1 MISPR
6 QHRLTTIV
14 FCAVLST
21 LLAAC
26 QSGNEDSEGA
36 ADQHG
41 HDHHHHVAPRG
52 GMLVE
57 VGDHFA
63 NLEVVVD
70 TATGR
75 LTAHVMDGCAEQAIR
90 IAQPEI
96 MLTVI
101 LPPDPDEAA
110 AEAHVV
116 SLAAVANPLTGET
129 VGDTSEFTAVVPEL
143 VGARYFAGV
152 VGDLEIRGTMVA
164 GLDFYYPEDL
174 DRGQHTHGDHD
185 DPDGSHDH

>member
-1 MISPR
+1 MSRR
-6 QHRLTTIV
+6 QLRLATV
-14 FCAVLST
+14 VLCAAATT

-26 QSGNEDSEGA
+26 QAEQKTDKVA
-36 ADQHG
+36 ADEHT
-41 HDHHHHVAPRG
+41 HHHHVAPRG

-70 TATGR
+70 TETGR
-75 LTAHVMDGCAEQAIR
+75 LTAHVMDGCAEHAIR

-101 LPPDPDEAA
+101 LPPGPDEVA

-116 SLAAVANPLTGET
+116 FLAAVVNPLTGET

-143 VGARYFAGV
+143 VGARFFGGV
-152 VGDLEIRGTMVA
+152 LGEVAIRGTTVA

-174 DRGQHTHGDHD
+174 DRGPHARGDHD
-185 DPDGSHDH
+185 DHDGHDH